1 MRKALFRKGGCGA
14 KGNRELIGDDMLKSI
29 RVKRVTEE
37 IVAQIHRYIAQGEL
51 QAGDKLPSERTMAQQ
66 LGVSRPTL
74 REALQVLE
82 HTGFIRI
89 LHGSGAY
96 IKDINK
102 QLLTDPLQIL
112 VDGSDIRYGEVYEF
126 RSAIECWAA
135 GQAAERIAPSALDE
149 LTDIIERMKK
159 RRKVKE
165 SVMELDTEFHLAIA
179 RACRNSIY
187 YHILKTIVDLLIQ
200 VTNISHKSF
209 FSSEADQITLMNDHI
224 DIYEAIAA
232 RDAVK
237 AREFMALHHSRI
249 LAKLL
254 AASIPPNNQ
263 TRLSG
268 QISAE
273 QQDP

>member
-1 MRKALFRKGGCGA
+1 
-14 KGNRELIGDDMLKSI
+14 MLKSI
-29 RVKRVTEE
+29 KVKRATEE
-37 IVAQIHRYIAQGEL
+37 IVTQIHQYIAQGEL

-82 HTGFIRI
+82 HTGFIKI

-102 QLLTDPLQIL
+102 RLLTDPLQIL

-135 GQAAERIAPSALDE
+135 GQAAERIDPAALDE
-149 LTDIIERMKK
+149 LKDIIERMKK
-159 RRKVKE
+159 RREIKE

-187 YHILKTIVDLLIQ
+187 YHILKTIVHLLIQ

-209 FSSEADQITLMNDHI
+209 FSSEADQITLLNDHI
-224 DIYEAIAA
+224 DIYDAIVA

-237 AREFMALHHSRI
+237 ARELMALHHSRI

-254 AASIPPNNQ
+254 AASIPP
-263 TRLSG
+263 
-268 QISAE
+268 ICK
-273 QQDP
+273 